1 MERLVVTSSCE
12 VLTPEHLPKFFLSTG
27 YGTGR
32 SLDQAVSVNKIIPLK
47 DAVENVEKQ
56 LIEKT
61 FTLVN
66 SCSKAAG
73 ILKVDPSTISR
84 KALKYGINH

>member
-12 VLTPEHLPKFFLSTG
+12 ILTPEHLPSFLV
-27 YGTGR
+27 YWIWAGR